1 MTEQE
6 SLKLLTEMY
15 TLYSNKQVF
24 KENMDEKDK
33 RIYAN
38 TLKIHFSH
46 FTGKQVHSALHE
58 LISSREPIYGFADLI
73 GALKQK
79 IISHITFPQPTFEQV
94 WNVALRNCSC
104 NYQTAK
110 ENFDRLPLF
119 LKSVFGGTSFL
130 VRLGEADSTKRD
142 FIRKDLTESYEYQID
157 RQKEKYTVGQLS
169 LPQMA
174 LENGLEKQFAEL
186 NSQKK
191 GLIE

>member
-1 MTEQE
+1 MAEIRA
-6 SLKLLTEMY
+6 LY
-15 TLYSNKQVF
+15 TGKQVLF
-24 KENMDEKDK
+24 ENQTEEAMQTN
-33 RIYAN
+33 IN
-38 TLKIHFSH
+38 ILMIHFKNFS
-46 FTGKQVHSALHE
+46 GAQVHSALHE
-58 LISSREPIYGFADLI
+58 ITSNREAVYSFGDLI

-94 WNVALRNCSC
+94 WNVACRNCSC

-119 LKSVFGGTSFL
+119 LKRVYGGTSL
-130 VRLGEADSTKRD
+130 LTRLGEADSTKRE
-142 FIRKDLTESYEYQID
+142 FIRKDLMESYDYEVS
-157 RQKEKYTVGQLS
+157 RQKEKYTTGQLN

-191 GLIE
+191 GLIG

>member
-1 MTEQE
+1 MAEIRALYTGKNILFESQTEEVMQTNINI
-6 SLKLLTEMY
+6 LLMH
-15 TLYSNKQVF
+15 F
-24 KENMDEKDK
+24 KN
-33 RIYAN
+33 
-38 TLKIHFSH
+38 FSA
-46 FTGKQVHSALHE
+46 KQVHSALHE
-58 LISSREPIYGFADLI
+58 IISNREAIYSFADLI

-79 IISHITFPQPTFEQV
+79 IITHITFPQPTFEQV

-142 FIRKDLTESYEYQID
+142 FIRKDLMGSYEYQID